1 MSGFGAPVAE
11 GINGPAQN
19 LPMLNNIMN
28 LRLQQQQLQS
38 GALGIAGQQAQLP
51 AIQQEAKVKQQSAQ
65 QAQAFGKYVQS
76 GVDDQGQSLMGANG
90 EIDPTK
96 LVMMA
101 GRVAPLAPQIAQNVI
116 KTVSDKVGL
125 QSSMQTL
132 DAQGQK
138 LVQGP
143 IQSLSLDPSN
153 QNIESTRQRLTQLAT
168 DHPELGSIV
177 NHAGTFLD
185 HMENTA
191 DPKAREHLAQSLPA
205 LFQTGEQVQT
215 QPQAGTIDTG
225 TQIQPGVVQAPAAG
239 GGFTPSGSPIQK
251 GMMGINPATGQPFS
265 VTPGTNPAP
274 APVQQAPNAAQPAS
288 QWPKL
293 PQFPTPQQASSA
305 TTAAQEAD
313 TLRQADSNP
322 VSGYAPTK
330 QVYTNLLGLLKANPS
345 IGPNS
350 GAWNKLTSIL
360 TPFGASPNSNMQ
372 EVGSYLDRLAL
383 QNAGAAGLS
392 TDAARSMAA
401 GAAGTT
407 EMNPQALAEKLRFGA
422 ATLEAS
428 HAYRQGLDNVVGT
441 SNQNPIAKRAFDAEW
456 AKNADINAFR
466 LLAAKSEGDT
476 EGYDQTL
483 AKINKLPPNQR
494 TQVQLHMHN
503 LNMLVNGQMPQ

>member
-1 MSGFGAPVAE
+1 MADFGAPVAE

-101 GRVAPLAPQIAQNVI
+101 GRVAPLAPQIAQNII
-116 KTVSDKVGL
+116 KTTSDKVGL

-153 QNIESTRQRLTQLAT
+153 QNIESTRQRLMQLAT
-168 DHPELGSIV
+168 DHPELNSIV

-191 DPKAREHLAQSLPA
+191 DPQAREHLAQSLPA
-205 LFQTGEQVQT
+205 LFQTGQTVQT
-215 QPQAGTIDTG
+215 QPNQGNMDLGNTV
-225 TQIQPGVVQAPAAG
+225 QPGVYAPPAAG
-239 GGFTPSGSPIQK
+239 GGFTPSGPAIQK

-274 APVQQAPNAAQPAS
+274 APVQQAPNAAPTGN

-293 PQFPTPQQASSA
+293 PQFPTPQQAASA
-305 TTAAQEAD
+305 TSAAQESDAV
-313 TLRQADSNP
+313 RQGDSNP
-322 VSGYAPTK
+322 VTGYAPTK
-330 QVYTNLLGLLKANPS
+330 QVYSNLLGLLKTDPA

-350 GAWNKLTSIL
+350 HDWNKLTSIL
-360 TPFGASPNSNMQ
+360 TPFGASPNSSMQ

-428 HAYRQGLDNVVGT
+428 HSYRQGLDNVVGT
-441 SNQNPIAKRAFDAEW
+441 SNQNPIAKRAFDSEW

-466 LLAAKSEGDT
+466 LLAERNLGDT
-476 EGYDQTL
+476 QGYNNTL
-483 AKINKLPPNQR
+483 STINKLPPNQR
-494 TQVQLHMHN
+494 TEVQLHMHN
-503 LNMLVNGQMPQ
+503 LNMLINGQMPK